1 MTHDENQPVKEW
13 RRCGGWWFGERGRME
28 EGKQGAGEVGG
39 RENTRTRAPSNELHE
54 NDDERTNFKLKNNQT
69 TREETWR
76 RSNSGKGA
84 GESERYF
91 QVKI

>member
-1 MTHDENQPVKEW
+1 MENVW
-13 RRCGGWWFGERGRME
+13 RLVVWRERRDGGREAGLVYGML
-28 EGKQGAGEVGG
+28 GAGEVGG
-39 RENTRTRAPSNELHE
+39 RENTGTRAPSNELHE
-54 NDDERTNFKLKNNQT
+54 NDDERTTFKLQNNQT